1 MTDPTPK
8 RRGRPPRDTVR
19 ADLWLPRPL
28 VEAARAQAE
37 RRGVRLATVIAEWAE
52 RGRVDL

>member
-1 MTDPTPK
+1 MSDPTPK

-37 RRGVRLATVIAEWAE
+37 RHGVRLAAVIAEWAE
-52 RGRVDL
+52 RGRVDP